1 MSKCACLIVEGKGDV
16 VAVPLLLRKV
26 LHEKLK
32 NFSFQIISQ
41 PIRAGA
47 IPALRAPGKLEYYLN
62 LACMRKRR
70 KECDCIIVILDC
82 DDDCPRD
89 VAKEFITRALPY
101 AQGFSCPIAF
111 GFIKREFESLFLN
124 SIDSIVKKMSPVRR
138 MDLDK
143 IKTSPDLEEVRD
155 AKSLFYKSLQLDNYK
170 EAKEQAGFVDKLDLA
185 VLHARSRSYRHV
197 ETLID
202 WIVQAGPE
210 KSLVYPNV

>member
-16 VAVPLLLRKV
+16 IAVPLLLRKV

-124 SIDSIVKKMSPVRR
+124 SIASIATKVSPEL
-138 MDLDK
+138 DLTK
-143 IKTSPDLEEVRD
+143 IQTTLDLEEVRD
-155 AKSLFYKSLQLDNYK
+155 AKGLFRKSLQLNNYK
-170 EAKEQAGFVDKLDLA
+170 EPKDQTKFVHQLDLT
-185 VLHARSRSYRHV
+185 VLHDRSRSYRHV
-197 ETLID
+197 ETLVD
-202 WIVQAGPE
+202 WIVHADPA